1 MADKRGL
8 DPETDEENLY
18 SGDSDD
24 EQPDSDDIEQGIGP
38 KLRAHRGD
46 RSLREVAKQAGVNHG
61 YLSQLERGEVAEPA
75 PAILQKL
82 ATGYGL
88 PFPVLMRWAGYIES
102 GISANQE
109 RALSY
114 LGEDVSDEELR
125 LIRAFLDA
133 LRASA
138 SFHSLDGD
146 LTEDDITRMRSYTN
160 ALIKEA
166 DAVGLI
172 PTPVDSIMQVAQL
185 VSAGEIN
192 LDPRERLKLRHRF
205 GDLVDH
211 VAARLQGVIH
221 FGARE
226 IWINPEMYPLR
237 QRFVL
242 CHEIG
247 HYVLPEHR
255 ETFAYL
261 DDETRL
267 RPDVRDLFERQANQ
281 ASIELLAQGDHL
293 REEADDTPITLDLIA
308 ELARR
313 YEISMQAAARRVVEE
328 SRQACALAVAF
339 RGSATGMLMP
349 HHLYCSRTFEE
360 RFRWKATQSA
370 SATIVQTLAQRGP
383 HEPMLTADANTRAA
397 IIAVNRLS
405 TPRAVLALFRME
417 PVKKRIL
424 QPATWTS

>member
-1 MADKRGL
+1 MADYAEKGV
-8 DPETDEENLY
+8 DPEDFD
-18 SGDSDD
+18 DSD
-24 EQPDSDDIEQGIGP
+24 EGSVSPVDIEQGLGP
-38 KLRAHRGD
+38 KLRAHRGE
-46 RSLREVAKQAGVNHG
+46 RSLREVAKQANVNHG
-61 YLSQLERGEVAEPA
+61 YLSQLERGEIAEPA
-75 PAILQKL
+75 PAILQRL

-88 PFPVLMRWAGYIES
+88 PFPVLMGWAGYIES
-102 GISANQE
+102 GISPNQE

-125 LIRAFLDA
+125 LMRAFLDA
-133 LRASA
+133 LRGSA
-138 SFHSLDGD
+138 PFHSLDGD
-146 LTEDDITRMRSYTN
+146 LTGDDITRIRSYTN
-160 ALIKEA
+160 ALLRKA

-172 PTPVDSIMQVAQL
+172 PTPIDSVMQVAQL
-185 VSAGEIN
+185 VSTGEIT
-192 LDPRERLKLRHRF
+192 LDPRERLKLRDRF
-205 GDLVDH
+205 GDLVDQ
-211 VAARLQGVIH
+211 VAKRLQGVIH
-221 FGARE
+221 FGSRE

-247 HYVLPEHR
+247 HYALPEHR

-267 RPDVRDLFERQANQ
+267 RADVRDLFERQANQ

-293 REEADDTPITLDLIA
+293 RQEADDTPITLDLVDQ
-308 ELARR
+308 LAKR
-313 YEISMQAAARRVVEE
+313 YEISMQAAARRIVEE

-370 SATIVQTLAQRGP
+370 SATIIQTLAQRGP
-383 HEPMLTADANTRAA
+383 HEPMLTADANGRAA
-397 IIAVNRLS
+397 IITMDRLS

>member
-1 MADKRGL
+1 MPDENEGL
-8 DPETDEENLY
+8 GPNSNEDSL
-18 SGDSDD
+18 GSDD
-24 EQPDSDDIEQGIGP
+24 VEQGLGP
-38 KLRAHRGD
+38 KLRAHRAE

-75 PAILQKL
+75 PAILQRL

-138 SFHSLDGD
+138 SFNSLDGD
-146 LTEDDITRMRSYTN
+146 LTEDDITRIRSYTH
-160 ALIKEA
+160 ALIREA
-166 DAVGLI
+166 DSVGLI
-172 PTPVDSIMQVAQL
+172 PTPIDRVMQVAQL
-185 VSAGEIN
+185 VSAGEIT
-192 LDPRERLKLRHRF
+192 LDPQERLKLRHRF

-247 HYVLPEHR
+247 HYALPEHR

-261 DDETRL
+261 DDVTRL

-293 REEADDTPITLDLIA
+293 REEADDTPITLELIDQ
-308 ELARR
+308 LARR
-313 YEISMQAAARRVVEE
+313 YEISMQAAARRIVEE
-328 SRQACALAVAF
+328 SRQACALAVSF
-339 RGSATGMLMP
+339 RRSPTSMLTP

-360 RFRWKATQSA
+360 RFCWKATASA

-383 HEPMLTADANTRAA
+383 HEPMLTADANGRAA
-397 IIAVNRLS
+397 VIAVDRLS
-405 TPRAVLALFRME
+405 TPRAVFALFRME

-424 QPATWTS
+424 QPATWSS